1 MVVAAQVAA
10 AACSLLAWAAAGELV
25 MANCLANWQTYG
37 KVILLPTQKAAEN
50 TQIDDSERR
59 TKART
64 KVLLPV
70 FFFIWIWIFNL

>member
-1 MVVAAQVAA
+1 MVVAA
-10 AACSLLAWAAAGELV
+10 AACKLARFLLGLLAGELV
-25 MANCLANWQTYG
+25 MANCLANWQTCG